1 MEDFWA
7 FNASQ
12 NIVLCAK
19 VNTMKTN
26 YLLLTFMCVFLISS
40 CNNEDKNTALDSV
53 IEAYESYEAYDEEA
67 YPLGLPTRER
77 YKRSARFAD
86 SLLVALN
93 ELDLSGATDSE
104 QISAD
109 LLAFVLQ
116 DRIDYVEFERFLN
129 PLLSDA
135 GFHVSWP
142 YMVRPI
148 TNYEQ
153 ARIYLKKLNAIPEY
167 TNHQLANLREGL
179 QKGVSQPR
187 VIFKGYE
194 STYEDHLVDD
204 FEESFFYSPFKALPE
219 SLTTSQRDSILEAAK
234 TAINRDVIPQFQRIK
249 NFFEEEYL
257 PNTRTALGV
266 SETPGGADYYQNRIN
281 FYTTSTQYTADDI
294 HNIGLEEVARI
305 KAAMEDIIEEVGFEG
320 SFEEF
325 LTFLRTDPQFYAETP
340 EELLMI
346 ARDMAKR
353 ADEQLPRFFK
363 TLPRKPYGV
372 APVPDAIAP
381 KYTGGRYVGTD
392 PESTDPG
399 YYWVNTYDLPSRTL
413 YTLPALT
420 VHEAVPGHHLQGAL
434 NQELGDSIPQF
445 RKDLYLSAYGEGW
458 GLYTEYLAAEMG
470 MYTTPYE
477 RFGQLTYEMW
487 RAARLVV
494 DTGIHAKGWTREQV
508 VGFMAS
514 NTALSLHEVNTET
527 DRYISWPGQ
536 ALSYKIGELK
546 IRELR
551 QLAEESLG
559 SDFDIREFHEVVLGQ
574 GTVTLDILEERIKA
588 YIEAVN
594 DQVDTE

>member
-1 MEDFWA
+1 MPMR
-7 FNASQ
+7 
-12 NIVLCAK
+12 
-19 VNTMKTN
+19 TMRHMMRKNFQWVCQLVSDIIKT
-26 YLLLTFMCVFLISS
+26 
-40 CNNEDKNTALDSV
+40 
-53 IEAYESYEAYDEEA
+53 
-67 YPLGLPTRER
+67 
-77 YKRSARFAD
+77 ARFAD
-86 SLLVALN
+86 SLLS
-93 ELDLSGATDSE
+93 ELKKVNLDNASDSE
-104 QISAD
+104 QISAQ

-116 DRIDYVEFERFLN
+116 DRIDYFEFERFLN
-129 PLLSDA
+129 PLLSDS

-153 ARIYLKKLNAIPEY
+153 AKNYLRKLNALPEY
-167 TNHQLANLREGL
+167 TNMQLANIREGL
-179 QKGVSQPR
+179 ERGVSQPR
-187 VIFKGYE
+187 VIFNGYE
-194 STYEDHLVDD
+194 STYDDHLV
-204 FEESFFYSPFKALPE
+204 EEYMESFFYSPFKDLPE
-219 SLTTSQRDSILEAAK
+219 SLTGAQRDSVLAAAK
-234 TAINRDVIPQFQRIK
+234 NAINGDVIPQFQRIK
-249 NFFEEEYL
+249 EFFETEYL
-257 PNTRTALGV
+257 PNTRNTIGV
-266 SETPGGADYYQNRIN
+266 SETPGGSEYYQNRIN
-281 FYTTSTQYTADDI
+281 FYTTSTQYTAEDI
-294 HNIGLEEVARI
+294 HNIGLKEVARI
-305 KAAMEDIIEEVGFEG
+305 KAAMEEIIEEVGFEG
-320 SFEEF
+320 SFSDF
-325 LTFLRTDPQFYAETP
+325 LSFLRTDPQFYAKTP

-372 APVPDAIAP
+372 APVPEAIAP

-494 DTGIHAKGWTREQV
+494 DTGIHAKGWTRDQV
-508 VGFMAS
+508 VDFMAS

-551 QLAEESLG
+551 QRAEEALG
-559 SDFDIREFHEVVLGQ
+559 ADFDIREFHEVILGQ
-574 GTVTLDILEERIKA
+574 GTVTLDILERRINN
-588 YIEAVN
+588 YIEAIKN
-594 DQVDTE
+594 KEES